1 MAQQKQQ
8 ESVNKIVKAGTNL
21 YETFAKFCEELMD
34 LKKRFEGLD
43 AQFTKTIN
51 RFQRGNKNTPSLFS
65 QVEALKDYG
74 ISTSKEIPT
83 ELLCNTKEIL

>member
-1 MAQQKQQ
+1 MGRDVFMRN
-8 ESVNKIVKAGTNL
+8 EHL
-21 YETFAKFCEELMD
+21 AKLSKEELMD
-34 LKKRFEGLD
+34 LIKRFEGLD